1 MKSPA
6 IAGLFL
12 SPMPI
17 QLAPH
22 RTALALSGLLA
33 ITLAVYVNG
42 LFGGFQFDDYPNI
55 VENEFLLLAGGS
67 WQSWWDAAISSGA
80 GLLRRPVSMLSFAIN
95 AYFTGMDPV
104 AFKLI
109 NVLIHLANGLL
120 AYRLALILIPHLA
133 SRSTQPT
140 QPQLL
145 HPQIPA
151 LLIASAWLL
160 HPLQVSNV
168 LYVVQRMNLLA
179 AFFTFAALLCYAS
192 LRLRQQ
198 TAGGCQPL
206 RLLGLVVFTALAVL
220 SKENGALIPLFVVVI
235 ELFCFRFRSMR
246 PRDAVAVRWG
256 LLLLVAAPAVL
267 ALAYAACRPD
277 WLLAG
282 YAIRDFDLADRLLT
296 QARMLWHYLLWSL
309 LPNPHWMG
317 LYHDDIP
324 YSTQLTTPWSTLP
337 AIIGLAGLLYAA
349 WRFRQSH
356 PGLGFAIAWF
366 FAGHVLESTALPLEM
381 VFEHRQYLPLYGI
394 LLGLV
399 SSLSW
404 PAQQRPRALAL
415 GASALLLLSL
425 ALLTAQRSWTWG
437 DPVRLALATAQDHP
451 DSPRSLYDAGRVLVE
466 QQHPESGKS
475 ERLNLARIHLA
486 KAMQLSPGYVH
497 PAVTMAMTYQADG
510 IVPPALLAEITRR
523 IGHSHL
529 PSPTPGLLLIRTAAA
544 GRLKISPEAM
554 GTLVEAMLANKSMD
568 ALSRGLVLTNYG
580 NYLARYA
587 NDPQAAIAVSLAAI
601 EIEPRYALFQL
612 NAAYLAERLGQ
623 AEIAIQHLHNAELLD
638 VTGIYRIEITTLR
651 RKLESQAAGSPAP

>member
-1 MKSPA
+1 
-6 IAGLFL
+6 
-12 SPMPI
+12 MPT

-22 RTALALSGLLA
+22 RIALALSSLLT
-33 ITLAVYVNG
+33 ITLAVYLRG

-55 VENEFLLLAGGS
+55 VENEFLLLAGSS
-67 WQSWWDAAISSGA
+67 WQSWWDAAFSSGA

-95 AYFTGMDPV
+95 AHFNGMDPV
-104 AFKLI
+104 VFKLF

-120 AYRLALILIPHLA
+120 AYRLALLLIPQLA
-133 SRSTQPT
+133 SRTRQDQARS
-140 QPQLL
+140 L
-145 HPQIPA
+145 HPQIA
-151 LLIASAWLL
+151 AWLIAAAWLL

-179 AFFTFAALLCYAS
+179 AFFTLAALLCYTS

-198 TAGGCQPL
+198 TLGGYQPL
-206 RLLGLVVFTALAVL
+206 RLLGLAVFTVLAVL
-220 SKENGALIPLFVVVI
+220 SKENGALVPAFILVI
-235 ELFCFRFRSMR
+235 ELFCFRFGAMR
-246 PRDAVAVRWG
+246 RRDALAVRWG
-256 LLLLVAAPAVL
+256 LLLVVVVPALL
-267 ALAYAACRPD
+267 ALAYAVYRHD
-277 WLLAG
+277 WMLAG
-282 YAIRDFDLADRLLT
+282 YAIRDFDLTDRLLT

-349 WRFRQSH
+349 WRFRQSR
-356 PGLGFAIAWF
+356 PGLSFAIAWF
-366 FAGHVLESTALPLEM
+366 LAGHLLESTVLPLEM

-399 SSLSW
+399 ASLSW
-404 PAQQRPRALAL
+404 PVQQGPRALAL
-415 GASALLLLSL
+415 AASALLLLSL

-466 QQHPESGKS
+466 QQHPESEKA
-475 ERLNLARIHLA
+475 ERLNIARIHLA

-510 IVPPALLAEITRR
+510 IVPPALLTEITQR
-523 IGHSHL
+523 ISQTYLLSPL
-529 PSPTPGLLLIRTAAA
+529 PELLLIRTAAA

-554 GTLVEAMLANKSMD
+554 AGIVEAMLANKSVD
-568 ALSRGLVLTNYG
+568 ALTRGLVLSNYG

-623 AEIAIQHLHNAELLD
+623 AEIAIQHLRNAELLD
-638 VTGIYRIEITTLR
+638 VTGIYQIEITTLR
-651 RKLESQAAGSPAP
+651 SKLESQTADSPAP